1 MNFFDKLSK
10 TNKDKMSS
18 TTITATTAING
29 DEILKCVE
37 FTYRSCDNVNCKE
50 FNINT
55 AQEFDVSCIEEC
67 LKEFKV
73 KNRKV
78 FYLNTILIENN
89 GLIVHTQLFVCEN
102 DEVLESIL
110 NLVNTLYK
118 MLISKHP
125 LLKPALEVD
134 TKEYTFNYIN
144 VIIINEFLRQYTN
157 QLAFNEPKYGI
168 PNRIF
173 YFINDESAKI
183 DNEYNLFED
192 KKYINTDLKDKK
204 LYNLLT
210 YIANHINNGS
220 IIFKLFSHYLS
231 HKQNKTFEVYFN
243 IEDCNKT
250 INLNDKL
257 ERIFKA
263 VKEIE
268 ICLNNVLKLQ
278 HNNELAKVTPIIYT
292 TENVYKN
299 SWAVVE
305 TRCILLVEAK
315 NQFKVENKSAVLK
328 SISKAV
334 INSAGSNDTD
344 NSKLVKEIVRF
355 IKDDTCN
362 FHLISCNQHYLY
374 SLIQQIVALTVNH
387 VNPNDKSDDKASV
400 LLYTSYN
407 APSNIVVD
415 LNNINDMAVYIGELI
430 TLKKYTN
437 VNDIIC
443 NANYTAIMSN
453 MINTCTKNEYN
464 WNSVNKI
471 PQSITTGLYSKS
483 VLDKENDYS
492 LLVLELEF
500 SAGYINI
507 GDKNAIIKDYFNKVL
522 HKSTAFQYDYIE
534 VTKPNKQN
542 IILIVMMNEKFIANI
557 KTELIDNFIKK
568 CLNKCKMQQVF
579 KANTASGKVKND
591 MNDVKIYLN
600 NMFLYF
606 VTMIKSSILY
616 IIINNL
622 LKMFIPLEV
631 KQIKYHY

>member
-1 MNFFDKLSK
+1 MNFFDKLSRI
-10 TNKDKMSS
+10 NKDKMSS

-37 FTYRSCDNVNCKE
+37 FTYKSYDNVDCKE
-50 FNINT
+50 FNINNT
-55 AQEFDVSCIEEC
+55 QEFDVSCIKACIEK
-67 LKEFKV
+67 LKIN
-73 KNRKV
+73 NREV
-78 FYLNTILIENN
+78 FYLNNILIENN
-89 GLIVHTQLFVCEN
+89 GSTVHTQLFVCEN
-102 DEVLESIL
+102 DEVLKSIL
-110 NLVNTLYK
+110 NLVDALYK
-118 MLISKHP
+118 TLISKHP

-134 TKEYTFNYIN
+134 TKEYTFDYIN

-157 QLAFNEPKYGI
+157 QLAFNEPKYGLL
-168 PNRIF
+168 NRIF
-173 YFINDESAKI
+173 YFTNDESAKI

-210 YIANHINNGS
+210 YIANHINNGP
-220 IIFKLFSHYLS
+220 IIFKLFSHYLL

-250 INLNDKL
+250 INLNEKL

-299 SWAVVE
+299 SWTVIE
-305 TRCILLVEAK
+305 TKCILLVEVK

-328 SISKAV
+328 NISKAV

-344 NSKLVKEIVRF
+344 NSKLVKEIIRF

-362 FHLISCNQHYLY
+362 FNLISCNQYYLY
-374 SLIQQIVALTVNH
+374 SLIQQIVALTINH
-387 VNPNDKSDDKASV
+387 VNPNDESNDKASV
-400 LLYTSYN
+400 LLYTSYK
-407 APSNIVVD
+407 APNNIVVN

-430 TLKKYTN
+430 TLKKYIDMN
-437 VNDIIC
+437 NIIC
-443 NANYTAIMSN
+443 NANHTAIMTN
-453 MINTCTKNEYN
+453 MLSTCTKNDYN

-483 VLDKENDYS
+483 VLDKENGYS

-500 SAGYINI
+500 LAGYNNI
-507 GDKNAIIKDYFNKVL
+507 GDKNAIIKDYFNRVL

-534 VTKPNKQN
+534 VTKSNKQN
-542 IILIVMMNEKFIANI
+542 IVLIVMINEKFIANI
-557 KTELIDNFIKK
+557 KTELIDIFAKK
-568 CLNKCKMQQVF
+568 CLNKCKMQQMF
-579 KANTASGKVKND
+579 KANTASEKMKND
-591 MNDVKIYLN
+591 MNGVKIYLN

-606 VTMIKSSILY
+606 G
-616 IIINNL
+616 NND
-622 LKMFIPLEV
+622 K
-631 KQIKYHY
+631 IKYSIYNNKQFIEN